1 VEVQREA
8 LVGVFGGSPLRAQ
21 LGVSL
26 GILVDGLRLV
36 LVDMPEVPSV
46 ALGRALGVG
55 LRGKPA
61 CGGTIREA
69 LGKLLGPVSGE
80 VGFANSGSI
89 GAGSWVLTEGPS
101 RRLGSVGNG
110 NIGVGWPS
118 SPSFANNGLLSW
130 LLSWLNLKLA

>member
-8 LVGVFGGSPLRAQ
+8 LVGVFGGSLLRAQ
-21 LGVSL
+21 LGVAL
-26 GILVDGLRLV
+26 GILVDGLGLV
-36 LVDMPEVPSV
+36 LVGMPEVPEV

-89 GAGSWVLTEGPS
+89 GAGSWALT
-101 RRLGSVGNG
+101 GSVGNG
-110 NIGVGWPS
+110 SIGVGWPS
-118 SPSFANNGLLSW
+118 SPSFANIGLLSR